1 MKNTNRLL
9 GLIGILTLVL
19 ALGSPTTLWAFAG
32 GVTLGSA
39 GPDHYA
45 LLGLGGQGSNSDAI
59 THTDVAINNQSTI
72 TGSVGVAGTGSISTS
87 GNAFITH
94 TLFLNTAGTWNQSG
108 TSNAAA
114 FSQSAATDAQLN
126 QAVQDALNASSQ
138 AAALSSTQPSITSIA
153 LGSNGTLTINGT
165 GQDVI
170 NLTSFSLG
178 NNSVLTL
185 NAPAGDSFIF
195 NISGGFT
202 MQGKVML
209 VGGISPGSVLW
220 NVTGTG
226 AAVAFSG
233 GGNSAQLSGILLA
246 PFRDIALS
254 PGLVTG
260 EVIGGGSSI
269 ALSGGAD
276 IIAAVPEP
284 ATTALLIL
292 ASLLVVGRIGIGRR
306 TKANS

>member
-1 MKNTNRLL
+1 MKNTRHLL
-9 GLIGILTLVL
+9 GMVAIVALVL
-19 ALGSPTTLWAFAG
+19 ALGSPTALGAFAG

-45 LLGLGGQGSNSDAI
+45 LLALGGQGSNSDAI
-59 THTDVAINNQSTI
+59 TSTNVAITNESTI
-72 TGSVGVAGTGSISTS
+72 TGNVGIAGAGGIATS
-87 GNAFITH
+87 GNAFITG
-94 TLFLNTAGTWNQSG
+94 TLFLNTGGSWNQSG

-126 QAVQDALNASSQ
+126 QAVQDALNASAL
-138 AAALSSTQPSITSIA
+138 AATLASTQPSITSIA
-153 LGSNGTLTINGT
+153 LGANGTMTITGT

-209 VGGISPGSVLW
+209 IGGISAADVLW
-220 NVTGTG
+220 NVIGTGT
-226 AAVAFSG
+226 AVAFSG

-246 PFRDIALS
+246 PFRDIQLS
-254 PGLVTG
+254 PGLVNG
-260 EVIGGGSSI
+260 EVIGGGTSI
-269 ALSGGAD
+269 SLSGGAD
-276 IIAAVPEP
+276 INAIPEP
-284 ATTALLIL
+284 STTALLIL
-292 ASLLVVGRIGIGRR
+292 ASLLVVSRVFVGRR
-306 TKANS
+306 TRIV

>member
-1 MKNTNRLL
+1 MKRTLCLSAVVGSVVLFL
-9 GLIGILTLVL
+9 GSSTES
-19 ALGSPTTLWAFAG
+19 ALGFAG

-45 LLGLGGQGSNSDAI
+45 LLSLGGQASSSDGI
-59 THTDVAINNQSTI
+59 TSTNVAIANESTI
-72 TGSVGVAGTGSISTS
+72 TGSVGVAGTGGIATS
-87 GNAFITH
+87 GNASITG
-94 TLFLNTAGTWNQSG
+94 TLFLNTGGSWNQSG
-108 TSNAAA
+108 TSNAAG
-114 FSQSAATDAQLN
+114 FSQSAANDAQLN
-126 QAVQDALNASSQ
+126 QAVQDALNASTQ
-138 AAALSSTQPSITSIA
+138 AAALASTQPSITSIA
-153 LGSNGTLTINGT
+153 LGANGTMTITGT

-202 MQGKVML
+202 MQGKVLL
-209 VGGISPGSVLW
+209 VGGISPANVLW

-226 AAVAFSG
+226 TAVSFSG

-246 PFRDIALS
+246 PFRDIQLS

-269 ALSGGAD
+269 SLSGGAD
-276 IIAAVPEP
+276 INAVPEP
-284 ATTALLIL
+284 STTALLIL
-292 ASLLVVGRIGIGRR
+292 GSLLVVSRLFIGRR
-306 TKANS
+306 TRIV

>member
-1 MKNTNRLL
+1 MKNTLRLL
-9 GLIGILTLVL
+9 GLTGIVALVL
-19 ALGSPTTLWAFAG
+19 AFGSPTAFAAFAG

-39 GPDHYA
+39 GPGNYA
-45 LLGLGGQGSNSDAI
+45 LLSLGGQGSNSDAI
-59 THTDVAINNQSTI
+59 THTNVAIANVSTI
-72 TGSVGVAGTGSISTS
+72 TGNVGIAGTGDIATS
-87 GNAFITH
+87 GNAFITG

-108 TSNAAA
+108 TSNAGAV
-114 FSQSAATDAQLN
+114 SQSAATDAKLN

-153 LGSNGTLTINGT
+153 LGANGTMTITGT

-195 NISGGFT
+195 NISGAFT

-209 VGGISPGSVLW
+209 IGGISPADVLW

-233 GGNSAQLSGILLA
+233 GGNSAQLVGILLA
-246 PFRDIALS
+246 PFRDIQLS

-260 EVIGGGSSI
+260 EVIGGGLSI
-269 ALSGGAD
+269 SLSGGAN
-276 IIAAVPEP
+276 INAIPEP
-284 ATTALLIL
+284 STTALLIL
-292 ASLLVVGRIGIGRR
+292 ASLLVVGRAFFGRR
-306 TKANS
+306 TLAAN

>member
-1 MKNTNRLL
+1 MKSTHRFLSL
-9 GLIGILTLVL
+9 VGIVTLVL
-19 ALGSPTTLWAFAG
+19 ALGSPTALAAFAG
-32 GVTLGSA
+32 GVTLGTA

-45 LLGLGGQGSNSDAI
+45 LLALGGQGSGSDAI
-59 THTDVAINNQSTI
+59 TQTNVAIANASTI
-72 TGSVGVAGTGSISTS
+72 QGNVGVAATGGIATS
-87 GNAFITH
+87 GNAFITG
-94 TLFLNTAGTWNQSG
+94 TLFLNTGGTWNQSG

-114 FSQSAATDAQLN
+114 FSQSVATDALLN
-126 QAVQDALNASSQ
+126 QAVQDALNASTQ

-153 LGSNGTLTINGT
+153 LGANGTMTITGT

-185 NAPAGDSFIF
+185 DAPAGDSFIF
-195 NISGGFT
+195 NIAGGFT

-209 VGGISPGSVLW
+209 VGGISPADVLW

-260 EVIGGGSSI
+260 EVIGGGNTIS
-269 ALSGGAD
+269 LSGGAD
-276 IIAAVPEP
+276 INAVPEP
-284 ATTALLIL
+284 STTAFLIL
-292 ASLLVVGRIGIGRR
+292 ASLLVVARIGIGQRA
-306 TKANS
+306 KANS